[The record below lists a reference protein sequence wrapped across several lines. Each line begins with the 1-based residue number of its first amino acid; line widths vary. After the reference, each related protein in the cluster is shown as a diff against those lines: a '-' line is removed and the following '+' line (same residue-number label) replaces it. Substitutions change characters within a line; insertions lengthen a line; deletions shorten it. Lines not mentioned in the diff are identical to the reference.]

1 MVDGGIDDV
10 NSSTD
15 INTSYQLLFDIIS
28 TTSNFSSNVVSST
41 SASGGFTNYSS
52 SLNGGFKLDYNGSA
66 SWINGF
72 GSFSSE
78 GSQTWEKQFNL
89 SLQFTRNNST
99 TLTTSAPLTM
109 KLVSN
114 ADYNDEGEGSGE

>member
-1 MVDGGIDDV
+1 MWVDGGIDDV

-15 INTSYQLLFDIIS
+15 INHHINYYSTSYVS
-28 TTSNFSSNVVSST
+28 SNFSSNVVSST
-41 SASGGFTNYSS
+41 SASWFTNYSS
-52 SLNGGFKLDYNGSA
+52 SLNGDLNLIIMDQHLDK
-66 SWINGF
+66 WF
-72 GSFSSE
+72 WSFSSE

-99 TLTTSAPLTM
+99 TLTTSAPLTL

>member
-1 MVDGGIDDV
+1 MIAGIANTQTRFVSGTGVVDGGIDDV

-15 INTSYQLLFDIIS
+15 INHHINYYSTSYA
-28 TTSNFSSNVVSST
+28 TSNFSSNVVSST

-89 SLQFTRNNST
+89 KSVYT
-99 TLTTSAPLTM
+99 
-109 KLVSN
+109 K
-114 ADYNDEGEGSGE
+114 